1 MFSFFKK
8 SADADTAPATA
19 SPPELSWR
27 ERLKAGLTRTREQ
40 WGGKLKSIF
49 AHGRVDDELLGMVSM
64 RRVLKS
70 ADGDLLD
77 GLDVV
82 GTFGANMHRHVEL
95 EMA

>member
-49 AHGRVDDELLGMVSM
+49 AHGRVDDELLESLETLLLTSDVGMEATQH
-64 RRVLKS
+64 L
-70 ADGDLLD
+70 
-77 GLDVV
+77 
-82 GTFGANMHRHVEL
+82 
-95 EMA
+95 

>member
-1 MFSFFKK
+1 MRTPI
-8 SADADTAPATA
+8 ADGD
-19 SPPELSWR
+19 WR
-27 ERLKAGLTRTREQ
+27 NGNVPNDLTIEFCDERN
-40 WGGKLKSIF
+40 GKGVGCAQF
-49 AHGRVDDELLGMVSM
+49 TNDELLGMVSM

-82 GTFGANMHRHVEL
+82 GTFCANMHRHVEL